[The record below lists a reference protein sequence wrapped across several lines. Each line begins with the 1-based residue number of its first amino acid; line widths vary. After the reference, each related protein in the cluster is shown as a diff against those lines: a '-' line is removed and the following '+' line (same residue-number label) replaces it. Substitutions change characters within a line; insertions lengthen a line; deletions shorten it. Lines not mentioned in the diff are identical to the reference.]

1 MTRPLGGNPLSPLL
15 TVLAVPAS
23 ASGPGCTAGSVR
35 RAEKPE
41 QGWTAVLPL
50 AAARSPE
57 HRHRGA
63 SADPPVM
70 LTRMR
75 CHGGSPGGS
84 NVGSV
89 SNVQAADVDERGQVL
104 TGPAPAPHAGYP

>member
-15 TVLAVPAS
+15 TVLVVPAG

-41 QGWTAVLPL
+41 QGWTAVRAVAGLPL

-63 SADPPVM
+63 SA
-70 LTRMR
+70 
-75 CHGGSPGGS
+75 
-84 NVGSV
+84 
-89 SNVQAADVDERGQVL
+89 
-104 TGPAPAPHAGYP
+104 GP